1 MINSFAHGLFCSP
14 VLNIVFPFASV
25 LRCSSRPAANEVI
38 GIDLGTTN
46 SCVAVMEGKVK
57 HNFFFLL
64 LALTYWHSVI
74 VWCHVTAAL
83 LIFLRHKCG

>member
-1 MINSFAHGLFCSP
+1 MINSFARGLFCSP
-14 VLNIVFPFASV
+14 VLNIVFPFPSV

-74 VWCHVTAAL
+74 VW
-83 LIFLRHKCG
+83 HKCG